1 MIARA
6 EQITTTSR
14 DDEIATAKLERRQV
28 CVERDQRAS
37 SLGAIKL
44 VAERFFS
51 RAARVGV
58 SLAESA
64 ERGAAAKANVVVA
77 EGSAGQR
84 IADAN
89 VSIEVRERQNGGGV
103 ALVAL
108 DDDGEPE
115 AKLAQP
121 DGRWVDVDAED
132 RSGDDVAT
140 DRAHRSLVAALRAN
154 RRDTLERVNEKRP

>member
-1 MIARA
+1 VISRAKQIA
-6 EQITTTSR
+6 TTTCY
-14 DDEIATAKLERRQV
+14 DEIATAKLERCQV
-28 CVERDQRAS
+28 CVEREQRAS
-37 SLGAIKL
+37 SLRAIEL
-44 VAERFFS
+44 VAERLFS

-58 SLAESA
+58 SLAESP

-89 VSIEVRERQNGGGV
+89 VSIEVGERQNGVGV

-108 DDDGEPE
+108 DDDGKPEP
-115 AKLAQP
+115 KLAQP
-121 DGRWVDVDAED
+121 DGRWVDVDPED

-140 DRAHRSLVAALRAN
+140 DRAHRSIVATCRAN
-154 RRDTLERVNEKRP
+154 RRHPLERMNEKRP